1 MAARLARIFRSPL
14 AVRFA
19 AAYLVVLLPTLVI
32 KYTFLSGIYMK
43 IGITWI
49 RDNPLDETKIR
60 GLRRDVSRGRPVS
73 IVYASSTIGSKASKA
88 KGEPPVLLISDV
100 P

>member
-43 IGITWI
+43 ISITWI
-49 RDNPLDETKIR
+49 RDDPLAR
-60 GLRRDVSRGRPVS
+60 
-73 IVYASSTIGSKASKA
+73 SSPTRWT
-88 KGEPPVLLISDV
+88 
-100 P
+100 